1 MYLDKPLSFNGELLG
16 MDREL
21 GDRLAVKPSCKRDAW
36 TTAEISRF
44 LHWHFTTT
52 RWNQLMSRV
61 LLVEDEPAIADT
73 LVYALETECFSV
85 IHALT
90 GADALAAA
98 ARETFDFAILDIG
111 LPDMTGLDV
120 CRRLRETSSIPVLFL
135 TARDG
140 EVDRILGLELGGDD
154 YVTKPFSPR
163 EIVARVRAILR
174 RSQSIPPAAQTNPD
188 PSSSMTLHH
197 DESSMRIHCHGVA
210 LDLTAHEYKLL
221 LVLLGKPGRVYTR
234 DQLLDQAWEDPGAVT
249 DRTID
254 AHVKS
259 IRAKM
264 RLARSGA
271 EELIETRRG
280 LGYLLSL

>member
-1 MYLDKPLSFNGELLG
+1 MP
-16 MDREL
+16 R
-21 GDRLAVKPSCKRDAW
+21 
-36 TTAEISRF
+36 I
-44 LHWHFTTT
+44 
-52 RWNQLMSRV
+52 

-73 LVYALETECFSV
+73 LVYALGTECFEV
-85 IHALT
+85 VHALT

-98 ARETFDFAILDIG
+98 ERENFDFAILDIG

-120 CRRLRETSSIPVLFL
+120 CRRLREKSAIPVLFL
-135 TARDG
+135 TARDT

-174 RSQSIPPAAQTNPD
+174 RSQAQTAAPHSNPGND
-188 PSSSMTLHH
+188 KILHH
-197 DESSMRIHCHGVA
+197 DTSAMRIHCHGET

-221 LVLLGKPGRVYTR
+221 LVLLEKPGRVFTR
-234 DQLLDQAWEDPGAVT
+234 DQLLEHAWQDPGAVT

-254 AHVKS
+254 AHIKS
-259 IRAKM
+259 IRAKL
-264 RLARSGA
+264 RLVRVGA
-271 EELIETRRG
+271 EDLIQTRRG

>member
-1 MYLDKPLSFNGELLG
+1 MP
-16 MDREL
+16 
-21 GDRLAVKPSCKRDAW
+21 
-36 TTAEISRF
+36 
-44 LHWHFTTT
+44 
-52 RWNQLMSRV
+52 RV

-73 LVYALETECFSV
+73 LVYALETECFEV
-85 IHALT
+85 VHALT

-98 ARETFDFAILDIG
+98 RREIFDFAILDIG

-120 CRRLRETSSIPVLFL
+120 CRRLREISSIPILFL

-174 RSQSIPPAAQTNPD
+174 RSQTQPPVPQSPPDSGNPKI
-188 PSSSMTLHH
+188 LHH
-197 DESSMRIHCHGVA
+197 DPAAMRIHCHGET

-221 LVLLGKPGRVYTR
+221 LVLLAKPGRVFTR
-234 DQLLDQAWEDPGAVT
+234 DQLLEHAWQDPGTVT

-259 IRAKM
+259 IRAKL
-264 RLARSGA
+264 RTVRVGA
-271 EELIETRRG
+271 EDLIQTRRG

>member
-1 MYLDKPLSFNGELLG
+1 MP
-16 MDREL
+16 
-21 GDRLAVKPSCKRDAW
+21 
-36 TTAEISRF
+36 
-44 LHWHFTTT
+44 
-52 RWNQLMSRV
+52 RV

-73 LVYALETECFSV
+73 LVYALGTECFEV
-85 IHALT
+85 THALT
-90 GADALAAA
+90 GTEALAAVKK
-98 ARETFDFAILDIG
+98 ETFDFAILDIG

-120 CRRLRETSSIPVLFL
+120 CRCLRETSSIPVLFL

-174 RSQSIPPAAQTNPD
+174 RSQTTTLLSQANPASG
-188 PSSSMTLHH
+188 SSRIFHH
-197 DESSMRIHCHGVA
+197 DSSSMRIHCHGEA

-221 LVLLGKPGRVYTR
+221 LVLLEKPGRVFTR
-234 DQLLDQAWEDPGAVT
+234 DQLLEHAWQDPGAVT

-259 IRAKM
+259 IRAKL
-264 RLARSGA
+264 RAVRIGA
-271 EELIETRRG
+271 EDLIQTRRG
-280 LGYLLSL
+280 LGYLLSF

>member
-1 MYLDKPLSFNGELLG
+1 MP
-16 MDREL
+16 
-21 GDRLAVKPSCKRDAW
+21 
-36 TTAEISRF
+36 
-44 LHWHFTTT
+44 
-52 RWNQLMSRV
+52 RV

-73 LVYALETECFSV
+73 LVYALETECFEV
-85 IHALT
+85 VHALT
-90 GADALAAA
+90 GTDALAAA
-98 ARETFDFAILDIG
+98 GREAFDFAILDIG

-120 CRRLRETSSIPVLFL
+120 CRRLREISSVPVLFL
-135 TARDG
+135 TARDS

-174 RSQSIPPAAQTNPD
+174 RSQARMALPPASGTSQI
-188 PSSSMTLHH
+188 LHH
-197 DESSMRIHCHGVA
+197 DTAAMRIHCHGEL

-221 LVLLGKPGRVYTR
+221 LVLLGKPGRVFTR
-234 DQLLDQAWEDPGAVT
+234 DQLLEHAWQDPGAVT

-259 IRAKM
+259 IRAKL
-264 RLARSGA
+264 RAVRVGA
-271 EELIETRRG
+271 EELIQTRRG

>member
-1 MYLDKPLSFNGELLG
+1 MP
-16 MDREL
+16 
-21 GDRLAVKPSCKRDAW
+21 
-36 TTAEISRF
+36 
-44 LHWHFTTT
+44 
-52 RWNQLMSRV
+52 RV

-73 LVYALETECFSV
+73 LVYALETECFEV
-85 IHALT
+85 VHALT
-90 GADALAAA
+90 GTDALAAA
-98 ARETFDFAILDIG
+98 GREAFDFAILDIG

-120 CRRLRETSSIPVLFL
+120 CRRLREISSIPVLFL
-135 TARDG
+135 TARDS

-174 RSQSIPPAAQTNPD
+174 RSQARMALPPASGNPQI
-188 PSSSMTLHH
+188 LHH
-197 DESSMRIHCHGVA
+197 DTAAMRIHCHGEL

-221 LVLLGKPGRVYTR
+221 LVLLGKPGRVFTR
-234 DQLLDQAWEDPGAVT
+234 DQLLEHAWQDPGAVT

-259 IRAKM
+259 IRAKL
-264 RLARSGA
+264 RAVRVGA
-271 EELIETRRG
+271 EELIQTRRG